1 MSAALLAALGY
12 VLGADYK
19 LVSAP
24 IEKAALVIA
33 GLVALILWFVCGRK
47 LATRRGGEDDG

>member
-1 MSAALLAALGY
+1 MSVALPAALGY
-12 VLGADYK
+12 VLGADYR

-33 GLVALILWFVCGRK
+33 GLVALVL
-47 LATRRGGEDDG
+47 